1 MHPNPVEMKK
11 SILFPLLILAACT
24 QNTEHKKE
32 AEKDLTAPN
41 PSTQTVQPVEAEQTD
56 QKAKRAEKWLKDAL
70 HNYFAEEMP
79 DRSTIMTETFS
90 AYKGDMMN
98 ATYTHGIP
106 LDSLK
111 RKWSYKY
118 EVSHEKTLDGF
129 LINAQDYL
137 NVVIDSCALLSSS
150 DDGKYVFKIVL
161 YDTGFDRYSESDL
174 TVIEY
179 RDAFAIDDS
188 KEYFREKSITATQ

>member
-1 MHPNPVEMKK
+1 MKK
-11 SILFPLLILAACT
+11 SLLFPLLILAACS
-24 QNTEHKKE
+24 QKTEPTKE
-32 AEKDLTAPN
+32 VEKNPTNLN
-41 PSTQTVQPVEAEQTD
+41 PSTETVQAVEVKQTD
-56 QKAKRAEKWLKDAL
+56 QKAERAEEWLKNAL
-70 HNYFAEEMP
+70 HNYFAEEIN
-79 DRSTIMTETFS
+79 DWSTITTETFC

-129 LINAQDYL
+129 LINAQDYI
-137 NVVIDSCALLSSS
+137 NIVIDSCALVSSS

-161 YDTGFDRYSESDL
+161 YDTGFDSYSESNL

-188 KEYFREKSITATQ
+188 KEYFWGKSITVTQ

>member
-1 MHPNPVEMKK
+1 M
-11 SILFPLLILAACT
+11 LILTACSHAPD
-24 QNTEHKKE
+24 QTEE
-32 AEKDLTAPN
+32 AMPDRNETSIPTETSDLVEDAP
-41 PSTQTVQPVEAEQTD
+41 AEEQ
-56 QKAKRAEKWLKDAL
+56 AKRAEKWLKDAL

-129 LINAQDYL
+129 LINAQDYI

>member
-1 MHPNPVEMKK
+1 MNKNK
-11 SILFPLLILAACT
+11 SHLFLLLILIITACSHTPDNT
-24 QNTEHKKE
+24 QETHVDRNETSSSTETSDLV
-32 AEKDLTAPN
+32 ASATVDEK
-41 PSTQTVQPVEAEQTD
+41 V
-56 QKAKRAEKWLKDAL
+56 KRAEEWLKDAL

-129 LINAQDYL
+129 LINAQDYI
-137 NVVIDSCALLSSS
+137 NIVIDSCALVSSS
-150 DDGKYVFKIVL
+150 DDGKYVFKVVL
-161 YDTGFDRYSESDL
+161 YDTGFDSYSESDL

-188 KEYFREKSITATQ
+188 KEYF